1 MSQSAAASGLVPPE
15 RQRRYLERGLRR
27 VDGWLDPFSAVV
39 IADLPAHQAAIGA
52 RGGIAEIGVH
62 HGKLFLLAYL
72 ALRTDELGVAVDV
85 FERQELN
92 VDRSGAGNRECFV
105 ANVRRH
111 AGDDR
116 NLRIIARS
124 SLDVRPADIREAIGA
139 CRFFSVDGGH
149 TEECTL
155 NDIRLAD
162 ASLSE
167 AGIVVVDDYFNAR
180 WPEVSVGIARYM
192 VTPDRAL
199 APFLITPNKIFFCRA
214 GLSASYRDAIH
225 GRHRLLFDKTVSF
238 FGHRTELYGV
248 GLAHRWLYPVRR
260 LKRRLQ
266 GRPLDNPRD
275 AG

>member
-1 MSQSAAASGLVPPE
+1 MSLGVVTMSLAPPE
-15 RQRRYLERGLRR
+15 RQRRYLKHGLRR
-27 VDGWLDPFSAVV
+27 VSGWLDPFSAVV
-39 IADLPAHQAAIGA
+39 IADLLAHQTAIGV

-72 ALRTDELGVAVDV
+72 ALRTDELGLAIDV

-92 VDRSGAGNRECFV
+92 LDHSGAGDRERFV

-116 NLRIIARS
+116 ALRIIARS
-124 SLDVRPADIREAIGA
+124 SLEVRPADICEALGT

-155 NDIRLAD
+155 NDVRLAD
-162 ASLSE
+162 ASVHE
-167 AGIVVVDDYFNAR
+167 AGIVVVDDYFNAC

-192 VTPDRAL
+192 ATPDRAL
-199 APFLITPNKIFFCRA
+199 VPFLITPNKIFFCRA

-225 GRHRLLFDKTVSF
+225 ARHRPLFDKTVSF

-248 GLAHRWLYPVRR
+248 GLPHRWLYPVRR